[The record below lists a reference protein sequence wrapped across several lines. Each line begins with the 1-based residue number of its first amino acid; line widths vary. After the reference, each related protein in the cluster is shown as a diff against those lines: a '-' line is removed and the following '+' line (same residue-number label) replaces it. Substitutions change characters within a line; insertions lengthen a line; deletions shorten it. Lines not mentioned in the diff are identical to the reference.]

1 MKRTLLIAACC
12 LLATATLAI
21 HKSSVS
27 IAQEKKI
34 RNVPTA
40 PPASPEAIAS
50 LIANGAYQYAVSI
63 RSTTGEDNLRIGDST
78 ADRPRYGGIAAKG
91 IESYVGIPM
100 KTDGEYDAEL
110 PSSLYCKIKVVSV
123 ADDIAQVNLTVGH
136 ATDVEKTKGVA
147 TWNEQ
152 VWTVDREIRLDE
164 TDTVQLNA
172 PKGKT
177 VPNFDVR
184 YRVRKFEGKLE

>member
-1 MKRTLLIAACC
+1 MKRIFIIASCC

-21 HKSSVS
+21 YKSSTS

-40 PPASPEAIAS
+40 PPAPSGVIDS
-50 LIANGAYQYAVSI
+50 LIAKGAFQYAVSI
-63 RSTTGEDNLRIGDST
+63 RSTTGEDSLRIGDSA
-78 ADRPRYGGIAAKG
+78 ADNPRYGGIAARG

-100 KTDGEYDAEL
+100 KTNGEYDADL
-110 PSSLYCKIKVVSV
+110 PNILYCKIKVVSIS
-123 ADDIAQVNLTVGH
+123 DDIAQVKLTIGH
-136 ATDVEKTKGVA
+136 ATDVEKTNGVA

-152 VWTVDREIRLDE
+152 VWTVERDVRLDE
-164 TDTVQLNA
+164 TDTVPLAA

-177 VPNFDVR
+177 GPNFEVR